1 VIAMKIGEAKIG
13 SPIVVEA
20 RNIELTTSEFMELAK
35 FMSVEDQL
43 KNVYERLGRS
53 EAEILNLKT
62 LLSKKGVSV

>member
-1 VIAMKIGEAKIG
+1 MKIVEAKIG

>member
-1 VIAMKIGEAKIG
+1 MKIGEAKIG